1 MRTMK
6 GNELEP
12 TCFAKFSL
20 QAMTNFSMTSSSLT
34 FSNFGGNCSNV
45 SEIILVCEHL
55 EKILTISCEHLVELV
70 VFALSYT
77 CKMVKQFLLAR
88 EEHYTILLPTA
99 AQKIPRQQ
107 PRIWRKVQKN
117 GGSPA
122 TPLPTFGR
130 YARDN
135 FSTCISWGNGVEMD
149 QIRVLVQKL
158 G

>member
-45 SEIILVCEHL
+45 SEIILMCEHL

-70 VFALSYT
+70 EFVMSFACHLSYA
-77 CKMVKQFLLAR
+77 CKMVK
-88 EEHYTILLPTA
+88 
-99 AQKIPRQQ
+99 
-107 PRIWRKVQKN
+107 
-117 GGSPA
+117 
-122 TPLPTFGR
+122 
-130 YARDN
+130 
-135 FSTCISWGNGVEMD
+135 
-149 QIRVLVQKL
+149 
-158 G
+158 

>member
-1 MRTMK
+1 MK

-45 SEIILVCEHL
+45 SEIILMCEHL

-77 CKMVKQFLLAR
+77 CKMVKLCVRCVQDICKICPICVQDVRKMCAR
-88 EEHYTILLPTA
+88 CV
-99 AQKIPRQQ
+99 QGM
-107 PRIWRKVQKN
+107 RKAV
-117 GGSPA
+117 
-122 TPLPTFGR
+122 
-130 YARDN
+130 
-135 FSTCISWGNGVEMD
+135 
-149 QIRVLVQKL
+149 
-158 G
+158 